1 MLDYKR
7 LYRSLD
13 DIGRLQLLKG
23 SAVRENGNF
32 GNFFKKINTPKTI
45 VEIGTYR
52 GITAAVLASMADK
65 VYTFDA
71 VYQPAT
77 QIVWQL
83 FNVSKKIDYRIV
95 GIYKK
100 DIPLIEVT
108 KAIRN
113 EINIFTIINDMINQ
127 VETDKQIAKELENI
141 KFDFAYIDARHNYD
155 SAKRDFKLV
164 KKCGRVMFDDCG
176 PTDPGMQK
184 FIKEING
191 KFIGEFGYWEA
202 R

>member
-141 KFDFAYIDARHNYD
+141 KFDFAYIDARHYYD

-176 PTDPGMQK
+176 PTYPGMQK